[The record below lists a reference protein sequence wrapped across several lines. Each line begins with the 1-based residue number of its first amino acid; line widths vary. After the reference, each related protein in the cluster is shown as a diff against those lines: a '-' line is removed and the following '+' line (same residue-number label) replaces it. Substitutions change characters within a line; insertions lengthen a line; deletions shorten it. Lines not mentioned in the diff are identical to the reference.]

1 MPPEDG
7 GVSAAKVQLRV
18 SALHARYQN
27 AVLALHGV
35 NLEVRAGEVHVL
47 LGANGAGKST
57 TLKAISQLLQAERG
71 HITAGHIVYEEQDL
85 AHSSPATLVRQ
96 GLVPV
101 LEGRHCFATLSVEEN
116 LITGALGR
124 DARRAEIV
132 EDMARVYE
140 LFPRLKSR
148 RHSKAGWTS
157 GGEQQMLAI
166 GRALMSRPRLLLLDE
181 PSMGLAPLVVQEIF
195 TQLRRLNREQ
205 GLTILV
211 AEQNAAVALRY
222 ADRATVLE
230 AGVSVLS
237 EQAQSLRARADIQ
250 QFYLGQ
256 AVAA

>member
-1 MPPEDG
+1 MPPEDS

-18 SALHARYQN
+18 SALQARYQN

-35 NLEVRAGEVHVL
+35 NLEVSAGEVHVL

-71 HITAGHIVYEEQDL
+71 HITAGQIVYEEQDL

-124 DARRAEIV
+124 DARRAEIA
-132 EDMARVYE
+132 EDMAHVYA
-140 LFPRLKSR
+140 LFPRLQAR

-237 EQAQSLRARADIQ
+237 EQAQSLRARSDIQ